1 MRFEN
6 RMNKILLLTSG
17 VLLSVLSTWADDN
30 SKAGLTPKMLRPD
43 FTNLTPEAASLG
55 K

>member
-1 MRFEN
+1 
-6 RMNKILLLTSG
+6 MNKILLLTSG

-43 FTNLTPEAASLG
+43 FYKFDPRG
-55 K
+55 CIIR